1 MIKYATDKQLPLKII
16 MLDSNR
22 NEQNM
27 LYKQEFNSWQN
38 LNKNLKIVYA
48 LELEQQ
54 QQQEEKEEEKF
65 DKSKWNGEIGRINKD
80 MVMKYLNADD
90 IVIAVFYIC
99 GPPGMLNAMKNLLTK
114 EMGITKGRI
123 REEEFYGY

>member
-1 MIKYATDKQLPLKII
+1 MQI
-16 MLDSNR
+16 
-22 NEQNM
+22 EQENI
-27 LYKQEFNSWQN
+27 LYKQEFDSWQN

-48 LELEQQ
+48 LELQQ
-54 QQQEEKEEEKF
+54 QQQEGKEKEQF

-90 IVIAVFYIC
+90 IVNAVFYIC
-99 GPPGMLNAMKNLLTK
+99 GPPGMLNAMKDLLTK